1 MKIQFFRHTAPTFF
15 QKPVKIIG
23 VLALL
28 LCQTI
33 KAQLPHLWHNSE
45 TTDSTQKWAF
55 EVDSKSFL
63 HNREYFGTIENGYTL
78 FGQQLQLLA
87 QYSPQPKLTI
97 KAGIFGS
104 KDFGNIKFKD
114 IKPYY
119 SLSYKNISTTST
131 SQFIFGNLN
140 ANLSHN
146 LIEPLYAF
154 ENNITQTLENG
165 IQYLFKNKKNT
176 IDIWIDWQKMIDEK
190 SDFQEEIWGGLSY
203 EGKVFTSPIIEFS
216 VPIQLSIKHNGGQ
229 INIGSYPVV
238 NQMAYTLGA
247 KAKLKQNASLQYYYV
262 ASKNDV
268 SPQISDFLR
277 NGSGHYIQA
286 STILKNTFW
295 ALNYYRS
302 LNFYHFSGSD
312 VFQNSSKYDSN
323 IYQNLK
329 SILLF
334 RANYEK
340 QLIPKLWVSLRFEP
354 YFDFTAW
361 KFNHSQ
367 GLFFRYKEVFGIK
380 K

>member
-1 MKIQFFRHTAPTFF
+1 MKIQFFWQNAHSFF
-15 QKPVKIIG
+15 KKPVKIIG

-28 LCQTI
+28 FC
-33 KAQLPHLWHNSE
+33 KNMYAQLPHLWHNTE
-45 TTDSTQKWAF
+45 LTDSTQKWSVA
-55 EVDSKSFL
+55 VDSKSFL

-78 FGQQLQLLA
+78 FGQQLQLIA

-104 KDFGNIKFKD
+104 KDFGNNKFTNLM
-114 IKPYY
+114 PYY
-119 SLSYKNISTTST
+119 SVAYNNTNVKNS

-154 ENNITQTLENG
+154 ENNISQTLENG
-165 IQYLFKNKKNT
+165 IQYIFKNKNNNL
-176 IDIWIDWQKMIDEK
+176 DIWIDWQKMIYQK
-190 SDFQEEIWGGLSY
+190 SNFQEEIWGGLSY
-203 EGKVFTSPIIEFS
+203 EAKVFINPTVELSI
-216 VPIQLSIKHNGGQ
+216 PIQLSIKHNGGQ
-229 INIGSYPVV
+229 INIGSEPVV
-238 NQMAYTLGA
+238 NQMAFATGA
-247 KAKLKQNASLQYYYV
+247 KAKLKQNTTIQYYYV
-262 ASKNDV
+262 ASKNDI
-268 SPQISDFLR
+268 SPQISDFLKS
-277 NGSGHYIQA
+277 GSGHYFQA
-286 STILKNTFW
+286 STTLKNTFL
-295 ALNYYRS
+295 ALNYYKS
-302 LNFYHFSGSD
+302 LNFYHFNGSD

-334 RANYEK
+334 RINYEK
-340 QLIPKLWVSLRFEP
+340 QLVPKLWLSLRFEP
-354 YFDFTAW
+354 YFDFTSR